1 MNTIISAN
9 IEFID
14 NFAFQ
19 LLNTME
25 YIGKRISIKR
35 TEEGL
40 SIVIL
45 ALADKLKNRLLLAWL
60 VLWTLAGM
68 IVFSQYFT
76 ITDPNTKIAVIV
88 WMGFWFYFEF
98 KITNAWLWRRS
109 GKEVLKIRNNKL
121 EYKRDVSGRGKIQS
135 YSADFI
141 KEIRLLEPKE
151 SFLES
156 LNNSYWVIAGEK
168 LAFDYYGKEIK
179 LGLQLD
185 DTDAK
190 ALLKVIKGG
199 LK

>member
-1 MNTIISAN
+1 M
-9 IEFID
+9 D
-14 NFAFQ
+14 
-19 LLNTME
+19 

-45 ALADKLKNRLLLAWL
+45 SLADKLKNRLLLAWL

-76 ITDPNTKIAVIV
+76 FTDTNTRIAVIV
-88 WMGFWFYFEF
+88 WLGFWLYFEF

-109 GKEVLKIRNNKL
+109 GKEVIKLRENKL
-121 EYKRDVSGRGKIQS
+121 FYKRDVSGRGKIKT

-141 KEIRLLEPKE
+141 KDLRILEHKE

-185 DTDAK
+185 DADAK
-190 ALLKVIKGG
+190 ALLKVLKDG